1 MEDSRLLSL
10 LDQFTTA
17 ADDKFPEVC
26 ADLVA
31 LAKKHL
37 AASDNTASDVQQQTQ
52 LSEYLAKRLLDGST
66 SDEARIQDR

>member
-10 LDQFTTA
+10 LDQYTTA
-17 ADDKFPEVC
+17 KDDKFPEVC
-26 ADLVA
+26 SELVA

-37 AASDNTASDVQQQTQ
+37 AAADETSPDEQQQAQ
-52 LSEYLAKRLLDGST
+52 LREYLAKRLLDGST